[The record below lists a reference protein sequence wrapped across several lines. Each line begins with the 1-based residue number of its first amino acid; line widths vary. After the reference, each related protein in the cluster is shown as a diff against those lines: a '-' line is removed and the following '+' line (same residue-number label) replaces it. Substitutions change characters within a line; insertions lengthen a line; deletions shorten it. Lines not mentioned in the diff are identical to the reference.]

1 MSFVSLKN
9 GPSFGE
15 DRLAYIYAISRR
27 ESSSNLSLSDTVR
40 PNLQA
45 RNVHNGKIA
54 GYGLPLDA
62 AIKRIISYRIQS
74 KHGDGAISLKKYL
87 EDYKQIQKEIE
98 KICIPN

>member
-1 MSFVSLKN
+1 MTIKEKDFKLTPVN
-9 GPSFGE
+9 
-15 DRLAYIYAISRR
+15 
-27 ESSSNLSLSDTVR
+27 ESSPMFDLELLHIVR
-40 PNLQA
+40 PKGGEP
-45 RNVHNGKIA
+45 REEFKIA

-74 KHGDGAISLKKYL
+74 KHGDLKKYL